1 LWHDFLLLESANL
14 EVSMTTT
21 SDELRPPHLWKH
33 FDGILKIP
41 HGSGNEKAL
50 GDHVLAF
57 ARSLKLAGGRDKTGN
72 IIVRKPAST
81 GRESSPVTV
90 LQGHLDMVNEKNSDV
105 AHDFSKDPIMAV
117 VKDGWMRAQGTTLGA
132 DNGIGLAA
140 SLAVME
146 DASLVHGPLEFL
158 FTIEEETGLIGAR
171 TIEPGSLKAKYL
183 LNLDSEDEGTYTIG
197 CSGGGDSEIAFPLKR
212 TTSSTKTAF
221 RLKLSGLR
229 GGHSGLD
236 ITQGRANALKLL
248 ARVLVQAAARLPIQ
262 LIRIEGGNKRNA
274 IPREAWADF
283 LLDPAKIPAFQALL
297 DKAGADIRVEFGTVE
312 KEFQGRLEEI
322 PRKAADAPL
331 TAASQAA
338 LIDFLN
344 ACPHGVQRMHP
355 EIAGLA
361 ESSTNL
367 ALIRCAKAK
376 AEIICSSR
384 SPIGPALEAVR
395 ASLKSLAVLSGAKI
409 RQPEAYPG
417 WAPNLRSPLLQKMK
431 DVYRKTFDH
440 DVRVVAVHAGLEC
453 GIIGE
458 KFPGMDMISLGP
470 TIAHPHSPE
479 EGVEVASVAAFW
491 TLLTAALK
499 ELS

>member
-1 LWHDFLLLESANL
+1 MT
-14 EVSMTTT
+14 MTT
-21 SDELRPPHLWKH
+21 DELQPASLWKH
-33 FDGILKIP
+33 FDRIIKIP
-41 HGSGNEKAL
+41 HGSGSEKAL
-50 GDHVLAF
+50 GDHVLAY
-57 ARSLKLAGGRDKTGN
+57 AKSLNLAGARDKTGN
-72 IIVRKPAST
+72 IIVRKPASA
-81 GRESSPVTV
+81 GRESSPPTV

-105 AHDFSKDPIMAV
+105 AHDFTKDPITAE
-117 VKDGWMRAQGTTLGA
+117 VKDGWMHAVGTTLGA

-140 SLAVME
+140 ALAVME
-146 DASLVHGPLEFL
+146 DTSLLHGPLEFL
-158 FTIEEETGLIGAR
+158 FTVEEETGLTGAR
-171 TIEPGSLKAKYL
+171 TIAPGSLKAKYL
-183 LNLDSEDEGTYTIG
+183 LNLDSEEEGTYTIG
-197 CSGGGDSEIAFPLKR
+197 CSGGGDSEISLPLKR
-212 TTSSTKTAF
+212 KAASMKSAF
-221 RLKLSGLR
+221 RLKISGLR

-236 ITQGRANALKLL
+236 ISQGRANALKLL
-248 ARVLVQAAARLPIQ
+248 ARLLVLAAARLPIQ
-262 LIRIEGGNKRNA
+262 LLRIEGGNKRNA

-283 LLDPAKIPAFQALL
+283 LLAPAKIPALQALL
-297 DKAGADIRVEFGTVE
+297 DKVGADIRFEFGSVE
-312 KEFQGRLEEI
+312 AQFQGRLEEI
-322 PRKAADAPL
+322 PRKASDAPM

-338 LIDFLN
+338 LIGFLN

-367 ALIRCAKAK
+367 AIVRTAKAK

-384 SPIGPALEAVR
+384 SPIGPALEAIR
-395 ASLKSLAVLSGAKI
+395 ASLKSLAVLAGAKI

-417 WAPNLRSPLLQKMK
+417 WAPNLQSPLLQKMK
-431 DVYRKTFDH
+431 DVYRKTFNR

-479 EGVEVASVAAFW
+479 EGVEIASVAAFW
-491 TLLTAALK
+491 KLLTAALQ

>member
-1 LWHDFLLLESANL
+1 
-14 EVSMTTT
+14 MTTT
-21 SDELRPPHLWKH
+21 TDELQPASLWKH
-33 FDGILKIP
+33 FDRILKIP
-41 HGSGNEKAL
+41 HGSGSERAL

-57 ARSLKLAGGRDKTGN
+57 AKSLNLDGRRDKTGN
-72 IIVRKPAST
+72 VIVRKPASA
-81 GRESSPVTV
+81 GREGAHTTV

-105 AHDFSKDPIMAV
+105 VHDFAKDPITAF
-117 VKDGWMRAQGTTLGA
+117 VKDGWMHAKGTTLGA

-140 SLAVME
+140 ALAVME
-146 DASLVHGPLEFL
+146 DATLVHGPLEFL
-158 FTIEEETGLIGAR
+158 FTVEEETGLTGAR

-183 LNLDSEDEGTYTIG
+183 LNLDSEEEGTYTIG
-197 CSGGGDSEIAFPLKR
+197 CSGGGDSEISLPLKR
-212 TTSSTKTAF
+212 QASSMKSAF
-221 RLKLSGLR
+221 RLTLSGLR

-248 ARVLVQAAARLPIQ
+248 ARVLIRAGVARLPIR
-262 LIRIEGGNKRNA
+262 LLRIEGGNKRNA

-283 LLDPAKIPAFQALL
+283 LLAPAKIPALQALL
-297 DKAGADIRVEFGTVE
+297 DKVGADIRFEFGSVE
-312 KEFQGRLEEI
+312 TQFRGRLAEI
-322 PRKAADAPL
+322 PRKTSDAPL
-331 TAASQAA
+331 TAASQTA
-338 LIDFLN
+338 LVGFLN

-367 ALIRCAKAK
+367 AIVRSSKAK
-376 AEIICSSR
+376 AMIICSSR
-384 SPIGPALEAVR
+384 SPIGPALESIR
-395 ASLKSLAVLSGAKI
+395 ASLKSLAELAGAKI

-417 WAPNLRSPLLQKMK
+417 WAPNLQSPLLQKMK
-431 DVYRKTFDH
+431 DVYRAAFGR

-479 EGVEVASVAAFW
+479 EGVEIASVAAFW
-491 TLLTAALK
+491 KLLTASLQALG
-499 ELS
+499 